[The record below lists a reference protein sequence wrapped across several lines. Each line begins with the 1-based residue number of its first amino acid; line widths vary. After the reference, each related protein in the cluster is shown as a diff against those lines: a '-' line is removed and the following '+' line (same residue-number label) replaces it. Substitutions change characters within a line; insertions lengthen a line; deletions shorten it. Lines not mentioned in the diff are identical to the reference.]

1 MKRRGGERRNSM
13 DYLDPVDSQKEL
25 TSRGV
30 RGVGSAVGGIALLAL
45 KGVALWFGGVA
56 GIVIGGVALAL
67 GASSLKSTAKAD
79 KTGGAIALGAGALLV
94 LSGLS
99 RWHIPIISGLA
110 GFATGLVSLAGVGLL
125 GYGAWNIFKFVKG
138 LRNRA

>member
-1 MKRRGGERRNSM
+1 M
-13 DYLDPVDSQKEL
+13 DYLDPVDSQREL

-30 RGVGSAVGGIALLAL
+30 RGVGSAIGGIALLAL

-56 GIVIGGVALAL
+56 GVVLGGIALVV
-67 GASSLKSTAKAD
+67 GSTSLKSEAKAD
-79 KTGGAIALGAGALLV
+79 KTGGAIAMGAGGLLV

-110 GFATGLVSLAGVGLL
+110 GFATGLVSLAGVALL

>member
-1 MKRRGGERRNSM
+1 M
-13 DYLDPVDSQKEL
+13 DYLDPVESGKEL

-30 RGVGSAVGGIALLAL
+30 RGVGSAVGGLALLLL
-45 KGVALWFGGVA
+45 KGLAGGLG
-56 GIVIGGVALAL
+56 GIVGVVLGGVALFI
-67 GASSLKSTAKAD
+67 GSTSLKSEAKAD
-79 KTGGAIALGAGALLV
+79 KTGGAIAMGAGALLV

-99 RWHIPIISGLA
+99 RWHLPIISGLA
-110 GFATGLVSLAGVGLL
+110 GFATGLVGLAGLGLI